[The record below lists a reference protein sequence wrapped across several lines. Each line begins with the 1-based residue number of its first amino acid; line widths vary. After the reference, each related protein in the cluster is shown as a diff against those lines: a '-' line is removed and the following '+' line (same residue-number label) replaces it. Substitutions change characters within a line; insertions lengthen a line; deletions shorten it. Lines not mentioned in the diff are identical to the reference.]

1 MAKCLEELLVYQ
13 RALEGAAAISAI
25 VGRDS
30 FKHDP
35 RLRDQLASAS
45 ASVAFLIAE
54 GFEQSTD
61 RYFAQYVYR
70 ARGSSRE
77 VRTPYRART
86 AAHQRRGMLAPFNNI
101 RGGRENGHRTDS
113 SPRSRKPQTSSLK
126 VRCRA
131 RSTVGDRRT
140 TED

>member
-77 VRTPYRART
+77 VRTQFLIAQERRHIS
-86 AAHQRRGMLAPFNNI
+86 AAECSRVSATFEEVAKMATGLIRHLEAEDRKHRR
-101 RGGRENGHRTDS
+101 
-113 SPRSRKPQTSSLK
+113 
-126 VRCRA
+126 
-131 RSTVGDRRT
+131 
-140 TED
+140 